1 MRYFIDLNF
10 YLPSGQFK
18 FMYTY
23 NNIYIYTIYY
33 IYILNT
39 YLYINIYLCYGVQ
52 RNLITVAF
60 KPRGFKIYLMH
71 DDPVL
76 IGSRFH
82 YFIYLSEKL

>member
-1 MRYFIDLNF
+1 
-10 YLPSGQFK
+10 
-18 FMYTY
+18 MY
-23 NNIYIYTIYY
+23 I
-33 IYILNT
+33 ILNT
-39 YLYINIYLCYGVQ
+39 CLHKYIFMLYGVQ

-76 IGSRFH
+76 IGSMFH